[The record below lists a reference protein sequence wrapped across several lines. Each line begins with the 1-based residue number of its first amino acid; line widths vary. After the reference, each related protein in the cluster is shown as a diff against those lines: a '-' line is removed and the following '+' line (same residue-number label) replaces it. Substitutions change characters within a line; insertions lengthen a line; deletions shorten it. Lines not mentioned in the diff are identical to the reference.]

1 MKGAKMKHILKLIKN
16 FLLYTLKKVYS
27 FFIYITLT
35 FITLS
40 IIAGV
45 FIASNMNESNTP
57 SKYSNLIISDIDIP
71 QEDKFYNSLDY
82 IEGKKITFSEIY
94 KAINFA
100 INDDNISTVF
110 INLDTTTFSTPQIEE
125 ITPLFN
131 KLKEKNKK
139 IVAYGENLD
148 NSSYQIGLLANEI
161 VVPKTENTD
170 IHLGGY
176 SISNMYFKNILDK
189 FGIKFEV
196 IHVGSHKSY
205 GEEYYRENISKE
217 QKETLTRIYDK
228 KLEQYISNISKV
240 RKIDKETVRNK
251 LLNGEYALI
260 SPKTARDLSLVDSL
274 ENYSDLSHNLNITD
288 DNSITIQDYISKVS
302 ENNNSE
308 NNIAV
313 IYLDGDIDSVSSSYG
328 NTNITSE
335 NFKVKLD
342 KALEINNLK
351 GIVIRINSGG
361 GSALESKKIYDMIM
375 ELKVPVYVS
384 IGNIAAS
391 GGYYISSAAD
401 KIFIEKFGL
410 TGSIGVVSMLPKYVG
425 TLNKLNINVN
435 HITRGKYLNISDP
448 SVELTNEDRIAYMN
462 RLEAVY
468 NEFKNDILVKRTGLN
483 PNSLEN
489 IAQGKVWLGLEA
501 KELKLVDEI
510 GGLYDTI
517 DSLQNSLQLDNKYSI
532 VDIYSTQEY
541 SNLTDI
547 LKSNIG
553 LLKFKNKINF
563 DFLENKV
570 QFIINQNSKPMFY
583 EFIQNLEN

>member
-1 MKGAKMKHILKLIKN
+1 MKHILKLIKN

-45 FIASNMNESNTP
+45 FIASNMNESNIP

-71 QEDKFYNSLDY
+71 QEDKFSNSLDY

-240 RKIDKETVRNK
+240 RKIDENTVRNK

-274 ENYSDLSHNLNITD
+274 EDYSDLSLNLNITD

-313 IYLDGDIDSVSSSYG
+313 IYLDGDIDSVSSTYG

-401 KIFIEKFGL
+401 KIFIENFGL

-541 SNLTDI
+541 NNLTDI

>member
-1 MKGAKMKHILKLIKN
+1 MKHILKLIKN

-45 FIASNMNESNTP
+45 FIASNMNESNIP

-71 QEDKFYNSLDY
+71 QEDKFSNSLDY

-94 KAINFA
+94 KALNFA

-110 INLDTTTFSTPQIEE
+110 INLDTTTFSTSQIEE

-217 QKETLTRIYDK
+217 QRETLTRIYDK
-228 KLEQYISNISKV
+228 KLEEYISNISKS
-240 RKIDKETVRNK
+240 RKIDEETVRNK

-335 NFKVKLD
+335 NFKIKLD

-448 SVELTNEDRIAYMN
+448 SVELTNEDRIAYMK

-532 VDIYSTQEY
+532 IDIYSTQEY

-570 QFIINQNSKPMFY
+570 QFILNQNSKPMFY

>member
-1 MKGAKMKHILKLIKN
+1 MKHILKLIKN

-228 KLEQYISNISKV
+228 KLEEYISNISKV

-313 IYLDGDIDSVSSSYG
+313 IYLDGDIDSVSSTYG

-342 KALEINNLK
+342 KALEIDNLK

-541 SNLTDI
+541 NNLTDI

>member
-1 MKGAKMKHILKLIKN
+1 MKHILKLIKN

-71 QEDKFYNSLDY
+71 QEDKFSNSLDY

-228 KLEQYISNISKV
+228 KLEEYISNISKV

-313 IYLDGDIDSVSSSYG
+313 IYLDGDIDSVSSTYG

-401 KIFIEKFGL
+401 KIFIENFGL

>member
-1 MKGAKMKHILKLIKN
+1 MKHILKLIKN

-40 IIAGV
+40 IIAGIFV
-45 FIASNMNESNTP
+45 ASNMNESNIP

-71 QEDKFYNSLDY
+71 QEDKFSNSLDY

-100 INDDNISTVF
+100 INDNNISTVF
-110 INLDTTTFSTPQIEE
+110 INLDTTTFSTSQIEE

-139 IVAYGENLD
+139 IIAYGETID
-148 NSSYQIGLLANEI
+148 NSSYSIGLLADEI

-205 GEEYYRENISKE
+205 GEEYYRENISEE

-240 RKIDKETVRNK
+240 RKIDENTVRNK

-260 SPKTARDLSLVDSL
+260 GPKTARDLSLVDSL

-288 DNSITIQDYISKVS
+288 DNSITIQDYISRVS

-308 NNIAV
+308 NKIAV
-313 IYLDGDIDSVSSSYG
+313 IYLDGDIDSVSSAYG

-335 NFKVKLD
+335 NFKAKLD
-342 KALEINNLK
+342 KALEITNLK

-435 HITRGKYLNISDP
+435 HITRGKYLNITDP
-448 SVELTNEDRIAYMN
+448 SISLTNEDKMAYMN

-468 NEFKNDILVKRTGLN
+468 NEFKSDILVKRIKLN

-501 KELKLVDEI
+501 KELNLVDEI

-517 DSLQNSLQLDNKYSI
+517 DNLQNTLNLNNNYSI
-532 VDIYSTQEY
+532 VDIYSNQDYT
-541 SNLTDI
+541 NLTDI

-570 QFIINQNSKPMFY
+570 QFILNQNSKPMFY

>member
-1 MKGAKMKHILKLIKN
+1 MKHILKLIKN

-217 QKETLTRIYDK
+217 QKETLIRIYDK
-228 KLEQYISNISKV
+228 KLEEYISNISKV
-240 RKIDKETVRNK
+240 RKIDENTVRNK

-274 ENYSDLSHNLNITD
+274 EDYSDLSHNLNITD

-308 NNIAV
+308 NKIAV
-313 IYLDGDIDSVSSSYG
+313 IYLDGDIDSVSSTYG

-401 KIFIEKFGL
+401 KIFIENFGL

-541 SNLTDI
+541 NNLTDI

>member
-1 MKGAKMKHILKLIKN
+1 MKHILKLIKN

-71 QEDKFYNSLDY
+71 QEDKFSNSLDY

-139 IVAYGENLD
+139 IVAYGETLD
-148 NSSYQIGLLANEI
+148 NSSYSIGLLADEI

-228 KLEQYISNISKV
+228 KLEEYISNISKV
-240 RKIDKETVRNK
+240 RKIDKETVKNK

-274 ENYSDLSHNLNITD
+274 EDYSDLSLNLNITD

-308 NNIAV
+308 NKIAV
-313 IYLDGDIDSVSSSYG
+313 IYLDGDIDSVSSTYG

-342 KALEINNLK
+342 KALEIDNLK

-541 SNLTDI
+541 NNLTDI

>member
-1 MKGAKMKHILKLIKN
+1 MKHILKLIKN

-45 FIASNMNESNTP
+45 FIASNMNESNIP

-71 QEDKFYNSLDY
+71 QEDKFSNSLDY
-82 IEGKKITFSEIY
+82 IEGKKVTFSEVY
-94 KAINFA
+94 RAINFA

-205 GEEYYRENISKE
+205 GEEYYRENISEE

-240 RKIDKETVRNK
+240 RKIDENIVRNK

-260 SPKTARDLSLVDSL
+260 GPKTARDLSLVDSL

-308 NNIAV
+308 NKIAV
-313 IYLDGDIDSVSSSYG
+313 IYLDGDIDSVSSTYG

-342 KALEINNLK
+342 KALEIDNLK

-401 KIFIEKFGL
+401 KIFIENFGL

-448 SVELTNEDRIAYMN
+448 SVELTNEDRIAYMK

-483 PNSLEN
+483 PDSLEN

-541 SNLTDI
+541 NNLTDI

-570 QFIINQNSKPMFY
+570 KFIINQNSKPMFY

>member
-1 MKGAKMKHILKLIKN
+1 MKHILKLIKN

-45 FIASNMNESNTP
+45 FVASNMNESNIP
-57 SKYSNLIISDIDIP
+57 LKYSNLIISDIDIP

-228 KLEQYISNISKV
+228 KLEEYISNISKV

-274 ENYSDLSHNLNITD
+274 EDYSDLSLNLNITD

-308 NNIAV
+308 NKIAV
-313 IYLDGDIDSVSSSYG
+313 IYLDGDIDSVSSTYG

-342 KALEINNLK
+342 KALEIDNLK

-541 SNLTDI
+541 NNLTDI

>member
-1 MKGAKMKHILKLIKN
+1 MKHILKLIKN

-40 IIAGV
+40 IIVGIFV
-45 FIASNMNESNTP
+45 ASNMNESNIP

-71 QEDKFYNSLDY
+71 QEDKFSNSLDY

-100 INDDNISTVF
+100 INDNNISTVF
-110 INLDTTTFSTPQIEE
+110 INLDTTTFSTSQIEE

-139 IVAYGENLD
+139 IIAYGETLD
-148 NSSYQIGLLANEI
+148 NSSYSIGLLADEI

-205 GEEYYRENISKE
+205 GEEYYRENISEE

-240 RKIDKETVRNK
+240 RKIDENTVRNK

-260 SPKTARDLSLVDSL
+260 GPKTARDLSLVDSL

-288 DNSITIQDYISKVS
+288 DNSITIQDYISRVS

-308 NNIAV
+308 NKIAV
-313 IYLDGDIDSVSSSYG
+313 IYLDGDIDSVSSAYG

-335 NFKVKLD
+335 NFKAKLD
-342 KALEINNLK
+342 KALEITNLK

-435 HITRGKYLNISDP
+435 HITRGKYLNITDP
-448 SVELTNEDRIAYMN
+448 SVSLTNEDKMAYMN

-468 NEFKNDILVKRTGLN
+468 NEFKSDILVKRIKLN

-501 KELKLVDEI
+501 KELNLVDEI

-517 DSLQNSLQLDNKYSI
+517 DNLQNTLNLNNNYSI
-532 VDIYSTQEY
+532 VDIYSNQEY
-541 SNLTDI
+541 TNLTDI

-570 QFIINQNSKPMFY
+570 QFILNQNSKPMFY

>member
-1 MKGAKMKHILKLIKN
+1 MKHILKLIKN

-228 KLEQYISNISKV
+228 KLEEYISNISKA

-260 SPKTARDLSLVDSL
+260 SPKSARDLSLVDSL
-274 ENYSDLSHNLNITD
+274 EDYSDLSLNLNITD

-308 NNIAV
+308 NKIAV
-313 IYLDGDIDSVSSSYG
+313 IYLDGDIDSVSSAYG

-401 KIFIEKFGL
+401 KIFIENFGL

-541 SNLTDI
+541 NNLTDI

>member
-1 MKGAKMKHILKLIKN
+1 MKHILKLIKN

-45 FIASNMNESNTP
+45 FIASNMNESNIP

-217 QKETLTRIYDK
+217 QRETLTRIYDK
-228 KLEQYISNISKV
+228 KLEQYISNISKS
-240 RKIDKETVRNK
+240 RKIDEETVRNK

-335 NFKVKLD
+335 NFKIKLD

-401 KIFIEKFGL
+401 KIFIENFGL

>member
-1 MKGAKMKHILKLIKN
+1 MKHILKLIKN

-71 QEDKFYNSLDY
+71 QEDKFSNSLDY

-228 KLEQYISNISKV
+228 KLEEYISNISKV

-313 IYLDGDIDSVSSSYG
+313 IYLDGDIDSVSSTYG

-384 IGNIAAS
+384 ISNIAAS

-401 KIFIEKFGL
+401 KIFIENFGL

-541 SNLTDI
+541 NNLTDI

>member
-1 MKGAKMKHILKLIKN
+1 MKHILKLIKN

-45 FIASNMNESNTP
+45 FIASNMNESNIP

-139 IVAYGENLD
+139 IVAYGETLD
-148 NSSYQIGLLANEI
+148 NSSYSIGLLADEI

-240 RKIDKETVRNK
+240 RKIDENTVRNK

-274 ENYSDLSHNLNITD
+274 EDYSDLSLNLNITD
-288 DNSITIQDYISKVS
+288 DNSITIQDYISKIS

-313 IYLDGDIDSVSSSYG
+313 IYLDGDIDSVSSTYG

-401 KIFIEKFGL
+401 KIFIENFGL

-435 HITRGKYLNISDP
+435 HITRGKYLNITDP
-448 SVELTNEDRIAYMN
+448 SVSLTNEDKMAYMN

-468 NEFKNDILVKRTGLN
+468 NEFKSDILVKRIKLN

-541 SNLTDI
+541 NNLTDI

>member
-1 MKGAKMKHILKLIKN
+1 MKHILKLIKN

-94 KAINFA
+94 KALNFA

-228 KLEQYISNISKV
+228 KLEQYISNISKS
-240 RKIDKETVRNK
+240 RKIDEETVRNK

-401 KIFIEKFGL
+401 KIFIENFGL

-541 SNLTDI
+541 NNLTDI

>member
-1 MKGAKMKHILKLIKN
+1 MKHILKLIKN

-274 ENYSDLSHNLNITD
+274 EDYSDLSLNLNITD

-308 NNIAV
+308 NKIAV
-313 IYLDGDIDSVSSSYG
+313 IYLDGDIDSVSSTYG

-401 KIFIEKFGL
+401 KIFIENFGL

-541 SNLTDI
+541 NNLTDI

>member
-1 MKGAKMKHILKLIKN
+1 MKHILKLIKN

-45 FIASNMNESNTP
+45 FIASNMNDSNTP

-228 KLEQYISNISKV
+228 KLEEYISNISKV

-313 IYLDGDIDSVSSSYG
+313 IYLDGDIDSVSSTYG

-401 KIFIEKFGL
+401 KIFIENFGL

>member
-1 MKGAKMKHILKLIKN
+1 MKHILKLIKN

-110 INLDTTTFSTPQIEE
+110 INLDTTTFSTSQIEE

-228 KLEQYISNISKV
+228 KLEEYISNISKV

-313 IYLDGDIDSVSSSYG
+313 IYLDGDIDSVSSTYG

-468 NEFKNDILVKRTGLN
+468 NEFKNDILVKRKGLN

-583 EFIQNLEN
+583 EFIQNLED

>member
-1 MKGAKMKHILKLIKN
+1 MKHILKLIKN

-45 FIASNMNESNTP
+45 FIASNMNESNIP

-139 IVAYGENLD
+139 IVAYGETLD
-148 NSSYQIGLLANEI
+148 NSSYSIGLLANEI

-228 KLEQYISNISKV
+228 KLEEYISNISKV

-288 DNSITIQDYISKVS
+288 DNSITIQDYISRVS

-308 NNIAV
+308 NKIAV

-335 NFKVKLD
+335 NFKIKLD

-448 SVELTNEDRIAYMN
+448 SVELTNEDRIAYMK

-532 VDIYSTQEY
+532 IDIYSTQEY
-541 SNLTDI
+541 NNLTDI

-583 EFIQNLEN
+583 EFIQNLED

>member
-1 MKGAKMKHILKLIKN
+1 MKHILKLIKN

-94 KAINFA
+94 KALNFA

-110 INLDTTTFSTPQIEE
+110 INLDTTTFSTSQIEE

-139 IVAYGENLD
+139 IVAYGETLD
-148 NSSYQIGLLANEI
+148 NSSYSIGLLADEI

-240 RKIDKETVRNK
+240 RKIDENTVRNK

-335 NFKVKLD
+335 NFKIKLD

>member
-1 MKGAKMKHILKLIKN
+1 MKHILKLIKN

-45 FIASNMNESNTP
+45 FIASNMNESNIP

-94 KAINFA
+94 KALNFA

-148 NSSYQIGLLANEI
+148 NSSYSIGLLANEI

-217 QKETLTRIYDK
+217 QRETLTRIYDK
-228 KLEQYISNISKV
+228 KLEQYISNISKS
-240 RKIDKETVRNK
+240 RKIDEETVRNK

-335 NFKVKLD
+335 NFKIKLD

-448 SVELTNEDRIAYMN
+448 SVELTNEDRIAYMK

>member
-1 MKGAKMKHILKLIKN
+1 MKHILKLIKN

-71 QEDKFYNSLDY
+71 QEDKFSNSLDY

-228 KLEQYISNISKV
+228 KLEEYISNISKV

-335 NFKVKLD
+335 NFKIKLD

-401 KIFIEKFGL
+401 KIFIENFGL

>member
-1 MKGAKMKHILKLIKN
+1 MKHILKLIKN

-45 FIASNMNESNTP
+45 FIASNMNESNIP

-228 KLEQYISNISKV
+228 KLEQYISNISKS
-240 RKIDKETVRNK
+240 RKIDEETVRNK

-274 ENYSDLSHNLNITD
+274 EDYSDLSLNLNITD

-308 NNIAV
+308 NKIAV
-313 IYLDGDIDSVSSSYG
+313 IYLDGDIDSVSSTYG

-401 KIFIEKFGL
+401 KIFIENFGL

-448 SVELTNEDRIAYMN
+448 SVELTNEDRIAYMK

>member
-1 MKGAKMKHILKLIKN
+1 MKHILKLIKN

-71 QEDKFYNSLDY
+71 QEDKFSNSLDY

-94 KAINFA
+94 KALNFA

-139 IVAYGENLD
+139 IVAYGETLD
-148 NSSYQIGLLANEI
+148 NSSYSIGLLADEI

-228 KLEQYISNISKV
+228 KLEQYISNISKS
-240 RKIDKETVRNK
+240 RKIDEETVRNK

-308 NNIAV
+308 NKIAV

-401 KIFIEKFGL
+401 KIFIENFGL

-468 NEFKNDILVKRTGLN
+468 NEFKNDILVKRKGLN

-583 EFIQNLEN
+583 EFIQNLED

>member
-1 MKGAKMKHILKLIKN
+1 MKHILKLIKN

-139 IVAYGENLD
+139 IVAYGETLD
-148 NSSYQIGLLANEI
+148 NSSYSIGLLADEI

-228 KLEQYISNISKV
+228 KLEEYISNISKV

-274 ENYSDLSHNLNITD
+274 EDYSDLSLNLNITD

-308 NNIAV
+308 NKIAV
-313 IYLDGDIDSVSSSYG
+313 IYLDGDIDSVSSTYG

-468 NEFKNDILVKRTGLN
+468 NEFKNYILVKRTGLN

-541 SNLTDI
+541 NNLTDI

>member
-1 MKGAKMKHILKLIKN
+1 MKHILKLIKN

-40 IIAGV
+40 IIVGIFV
-45 FIASNMNESNTP
+45 ASNMNESNIP

-71 QEDKFYNSLDY
+71 QEDKFSNSLDY

-100 INDDNISTVF
+100 INDNNISTVF
-110 INLDTTTFSTPQIEE
+110 INLDTTTFSTSQIEE

-139 IVAYGENLD
+139 IIAYGETLD
-148 NSSYQIGLLANEI
+148 NSSYSIGLLADEI

-205 GEEYYRENISKE
+205 GEEYYRENISEE

-240 RKIDKETVRNK
+240 RKIDENTVRNK

-260 SPKTARDLSLVDSL
+260 GPKTARDLSLVDSL

-288 DNSITIQDYISKVS
+288 DNSITIQDYISRVS

-308 NNIAV
+308 NKIAV
-313 IYLDGDIDSVSSSYG
+313 IYLDGDIDSVSSTYG

-342 KALEINNLK
+342 KALEITNLK

-435 HITRGKYLNISDP
+435 HITRGKYLNITDP
-448 SVELTNEDRIAYMN
+448 SVSLTNEDKMAYMN

-468 NEFKNDILVKRTGLN
+468 NEFKSDILVKRIKLN

-501 KELKLVDEI
+501 KELNLVDEI

-517 DSLQNSLQLDNKYSI
+517 DNLQNTLNLNNNYSI
-532 VDIYSTQEY
+532 VDIYSNQDYT
-541 SNLTDI
+541 NLTDI

-570 QFIINQNSKPMFY
+570 QFILNQNSKPMFY

>member
-1 MKGAKMKHILKLIKN
+1 MKHILKLIKN

-228 KLEQYISNISKV
+228 KLEQYISNISKS
-240 RKIDKETVRNK
+240 RKIDEETVRNK

-308 NNIAV
+308 NKIAV

-401 KIFIEKFGL
+401 KIFIENFGL

>member
-1 MKGAKMKHILKLIKN
+1 MKHILKLIKN

-45 FIASNMNESNTP
+45 FIASNMNESNIP

-100 INDDNISTVF
+100 INDNNISTVF

-148 NSSYQIGLLANEI
+148 NSSYSIGLLANEI

-217 QKETLTRIYDK
+217 QRETLTRIYDK
-228 KLEQYISNISKV
+228 KLEQYISNISKS
-240 RKIDKETVRNK
+240 RKIDEETVRNK

-335 NFKVKLD
+335 NFKIKLD

-401 KIFIEKFGL
+401 KIFIENFGL

>member
-1 MKGAKMKHILKLIKN
+1 MKHILKLIKN

-45 FIASNMNESNTP
+45 FIASNMNESNIP

-100 INDDNISTVF
+100 INDNNISTVF

-217 QKETLTRIYDK
+217 QRETLTRIYDK

-240 RKIDKETVRNK
+240 RKIDENTVRNK

-260 SPKTARDLSLVDSL
+260 GPKTARDLSLVDSL

>member
-1 MKGAKMKHILKLIKN
+1 MKHILKLIKN

-45 FIASNMNESNTP
+45 FIASNMNESNIP
-57 SKYSNLIISDIDIP
+57 LKYSNLIISDIDIP

-228 KLEQYISNISKV
+228 KLEEYISNISKV

-313 IYLDGDIDSVSSSYG
+313 IYLDGDIDSVSSTYG

-401 KIFIEKFGL
+401 KIFIENFGL

-541 SNLTDI
+541 NNLTDI

>member
-1 MKGAKMKHILKLIKN
+1 MKHILKLIKN

-40 IIAGV
+40 IIAGIFV
-45 FIASNMNESNTP
+45 ASNMNESNIP

-71 QEDKFYNSLDY
+71 QEDKFSNSLDY

-100 INDDNISTVF
+100 INDNNISTVF
-110 INLDTTTFSTPQIEE
+110 INLDTTTFSTSQIEE

-131 KLKEKNKK
+131 KLREKNKK
-139 IVAYGENLD
+139 IIAYGETLD
-148 NSSYQIGLLANEI
+148 NSSYSIGLLADEI

-205 GEEYYRENISKE
+205 GEEYYRENISEE

-240 RKIDKETVRNK
+240 RKIDENTVRNK

-260 SPKTARDLSLVDSL
+260 GPKTARDLSLVDSL

-288 DNSITIQDYISKVS
+288 DNSITIQDYISRAS

-308 NNIAV
+308 NKIAV
-313 IYLDGDIDSVSSSYG
+313 IYLDGDIDSVSSAYG

-335 NFKVKLD
+335 NFKAKLD
-342 KALEINNLK
+342 KALEITNLK

-435 HITRGKYLNISDP
+435 HITRGKYLNITDP
-448 SVELTNEDRIAYMN
+448 SVSLTNEDKMAYMN

-468 NEFKNDILVKRTGLN
+468 NEFKSDILVKRTKLN

-501 KELKLVDEI
+501 KELNLVDEI

-517 DSLQNSLQLDNKYSI
+517 DNLQNTLNLNNNYSI
-532 VDIYSTQEY
+532 VDIYSNQEY
-541 SNLTDI
+541 TNLTDI

-570 QFIINQNSKPMFY
+570 QFILNQNSKPMFY

>member
-1 MKGAKMKHILKLIKN
+1 MKHILKLIKN

-94 KAINFA
+94 KALNFA

-335 NFKVKLD
+335 NFKIKLD

-448 SVELTNEDRIAYMN
+448 SVELTNEDRIAYMK

-570 QFIINQNSKPMFY
+570 QFILNQNSKPMFY

>member
-1 MKGAKMKHILKLIKN
+1 MKHILKLIKN

-100 INDDNISTVF
+100 INDDSISTVF

-228 KLEQYISNISKV
+228 KLEEYISNISKV

-313 IYLDGDIDSVSSSYG
+313 IYLDGDIDSVSSTYG

-401 KIFIEKFGL
+401 KIFIENFGL

>member
-1 MKGAKMKHILKLIKN
+1 MKHILKLIKN

-100 INDDNISTVF
+100 INDDSISTVF

-228 KLEQYISNISKV
+228 KLEEYISNISKV

-313 IYLDGDIDSVSSSYG
+313 IYLDGDIDSVSSTYG

>member
-1 MKGAKMKHILKLIKN
+1 MKHILKLIKN

-40 IIAGV
+40 IIAGIFV
-45 FIASNMNESNTP
+45 ASNMNESNIP

-71 QEDKFYNSLDY
+71 QEDKFSNSLDY

-100 INDDNISTVF
+100 INDNNISTVF
-110 INLDTTTFSTPQIEE
+110 INLDTTTFSTSQIEE

-139 IVAYGENLD
+139 IIAYGETLD
-148 NSSYQIGLLANEI
+148 NSSYSIGLLADEI

-205 GEEYYRENISKE
+205 GEEYYRENISEE

-240 RKIDKETVRNK
+240 RKIDENTVRNK

-260 SPKTARDLSLVDSL
+260 GPKTARDLSLVDSL

-288 DNSITIQDYISKVS
+288 DNSITIQDYISRVS

-308 NNIAV
+308 NKIAV
-313 IYLDGDIDSVSSSYG
+313 IYLDGDIDSVSSAYG

-342 KALEINNLK
+342 KALEITNLK

-435 HITRGKYLNISDP
+435 HITRGKYLNITDP
-448 SVELTNEDRIAYMN
+448 SVSLTNEDKMAYMN

-468 NEFKNDILVKRTGLN
+468 NEFKSDILVKRIKLN

-501 KELKLVDEI
+501 KELNLVDEI

-517 DSLQNSLQLDNKYSI
+517 DNLQNTLNLNNNYSI
-532 VDIYSTQEY
+532 VDIYSNQDYT
-541 SNLTDI
+541 NLTDI

-570 QFIINQNSKPMFY
+570 QFILNQNSKPMFY

>member
-1 MKGAKMKHILKLIKN
+1 MKHILKLIKN

-40 IIAGV
+40 IIAGIFV
-45 FIASNMNESNTP
+45 ASNMNESNIP

-71 QEDKFYNSLDY
+71 QEDKFSNSLDY

-100 INDDNISTVF
+100 INDNNISTVF
-110 INLDTTTFSTPQIEE
+110 INLDTTTFSTSQIEE

-139 IVAYGENLD
+139 IIAYGETID
-148 NSSYQIGLLANEI
+148 NSSYSIGLLADEI

-205 GEEYYRENISKE
+205 GEEYYRENISEE

-240 RKIDKETVRNK
+240 RKIDENTVRNK

-260 SPKTARDLSLVDSL
+260 GPKTARDLSLVDSL

-313 IYLDGDIDSVSSSYG
+313 IYLDGDIDSVSSTYG

-342 KALEINNLK
+342 KALEIDNLK

-401 KIFIEKFGL
+401 KIFIEKFGI

-435 HITRGKYLNISDP
+435 HITRGKYLNITDP
-448 SVELTNEDRIAYMN
+448 SVSLTNEDKMAYMN

-468 NEFKNDILVKRTGLN
+468 NEFKSDILVKRIKLN

-501 KELKLVDEI
+501 KELNLVDEI

-517 DSLQNSLQLDNKYSI
+517 DNLQNTLNLNNNYSI
-532 VDIYSTQEY
+532 VDIYSNQEY
-541 SNLTDI
+541 TNLTDI

-570 QFIINQNSKPMFY
+570 QFILNQNSKPMFY

>member
-1 MKGAKMKHILKLIKN
+1 MKHILKLIKN

-40 IIAGV
+40 IITGI
-45 FIASNMNESNTP
+45 FIASNMNESNIP

-71 QEDKFYNSLDY
+71 QEDKFSNSLDY

-110 INLDTTTFSTPQIEE
+110 INLDTTTFSTSQIEE

-139 IVAYGENLD
+139 IIAYGETLD
-148 NSSYQIGLLANEI
+148 NSSYSIGLLADEI

-205 GEEYYRENISKE
+205 GEEYYRENISEE

-240 RKIDKETVRNK
+240 RKIDENTVRNK

-260 SPKTARDLSLVDSL
+260 GPKTARDLSLVDSL

-288 DNSITIQDYISKVS
+288 DNSITIQDYISRIS

-308 NNIAV
+308 NKIAV
-313 IYLDGDIDSVSSSYG
+313 IYLDGDIDSVSSAYG

-335 NFKVKLD
+335 NFKAKLD
-342 KALEINNLK
+342 KALEITNLK

-435 HITRGKYLNISDP
+435 HITRGKYLNITDP
-448 SVELTNEDRIAYMN
+448 SVSLTNEDKMAYMN

-468 NEFKNDILVKRTGLN
+468 NEFKSDILVKRTKLN

-501 KELKLVDEI
+501 KELNLVDEI

-517 DSLQNSLQLDNKYSI
+517 DNLQNTLNLNNNYSI
-532 VDIYSTQEY
+532 VDIYSNQEY
-541 SNLTDI
+541 TNLTDI

-570 QFIINQNSKPMFY
+570 QFILNQNSKPMFY

>member
-1 MKGAKMKHILKLIKN
+1 MKHILKLIKN

-45 FIASNMNESNTP
+45 FIASNMNESNIP

-71 QEDKFYNSLDY
+71 QEDKFSNSLDY

-100 INDDNISTVF
+100 INDNNISTVF

-148 NSSYQIGLLANEI
+148 NSSYSIGLLANEI

-228 KLEQYISNISKV
+228 KLEEYISNISKV

-288 DNSITIQDYISKVS
+288 DNSITIQDYISRVS

-308 NNIAV
+308 NKIAV
-313 IYLDGDIDSVSSSYG
+313 IYLDGDIDSVSSTYG

-401 KIFIEKFGL
+401 KIFIENFGL